1 MFLFVMK
8 KNLKYLVFIMP
19 LIFLSSVNYSVKASN
34 KKNTVDKVTVVE
46 LEDQDFPSY
55 SFKKIRSRE
64 ITIEKIPSLN
74 QSRNYINNRNKP
86 GISVKAD
93 DNIIPSNVGK
103 NKDLPH
109 TTSLVQSDSR
119 PKKATAKESITS
131 SKPYIAVGRIY
142 SVTNNIG
149 TVCSGALIGKAVVAT
164 SAECIAEF
172 GGAVADEVWFTPAA
186 TSNLELGD
194 GPLGMWKAKKL
205 YIPACFTAGNCRTN
219 KGGIYR
225 ENNIALFSLKKKN
238 GRTPIDVGGTY
249 LNYGWNDPG
258 FFVSPLFAES
268 RTITH
273 ISQITTL
280 GYPSGI
286 GDKSSNTGGAM
297 IKTDSFVQ
305 KLWSRGS
312 NGSFVDVYIWGSGQP
327 GASGSPAIVNF
338 GFKPFYSNSLYKGK
352 FTTPNIVVGIQFS
365 SKTKIERNRHVALG
379 SIFGQNSSFP
389 KSKYK
394 DKSGRNWGAGNIGF
408 LMREVCGQGYGKGQS
423 NGICLNR

>member
-1 MFLFVMK
+1 MK
-8 KNLKYLVFIMP
+8 KKIKYLVFLMP
-19 LIFLSSVNYSVKASN
+19 LIFLSSVNYSVKANN
-34 KKNTVDKVTVVE
+34 KKNTVDKATVVE
-46 LEDQDFPSY
+46 LEDQDLPSY

-103 NKDLPH
+103 NKDFPH

-131 SKPYIAVGRIY
+131 SKPYIAVGRIF
-142 SVTNNIG
+142 SVTNNIA
-149 TVCSGALIGKAVVAT
+149 TECSGALIGKAVVAT

-172 GGAVADEVWFTPAA
+172 GGSVADEVWFTLAA
-186 TSNLELGD
+186 TSNLELGA

-205 YIPACFTAGNCRTN
+205 YIPACFTAGDCRTN
-219 KGGIYR
+219 TGGIFR
-225 ENNIALFSLKKKN
+225 ENNIALFTLRKKG
-238 GRTPIDVGGTY
+238 GRTPFDMGGTY

-258 FFVSPLFAES
+258 FFMSPYFRDLTGFKKY
-268 RTITH
+268 

-286 GDKSSNTGGAM
+286 GDKSGNTGGAM

-312 NGSFVDVYIWGSGQP
+312 GNNTVDVYLWGSGQP

-338 GFKPFYSNSLYKGK
+338 GFKPFYSNSSYKGK

-365 SKTKIERNRHVALG
+365 SKTNTAQNLHVALG
-379 SIFGQNSSFP
+379 SIFGQNISYP
-389 KSKYK
+389 KKKYQ

-408 LMREVCGQGYGKGQS
+408 LMRKVCGQGYGKGQS
-423 NGICLNR
+423 DGICLNR